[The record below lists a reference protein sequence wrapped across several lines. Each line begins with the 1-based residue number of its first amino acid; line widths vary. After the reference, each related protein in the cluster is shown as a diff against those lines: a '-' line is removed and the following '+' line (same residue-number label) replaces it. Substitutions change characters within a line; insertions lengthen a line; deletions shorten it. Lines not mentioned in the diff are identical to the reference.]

1 MPVPVLVPP
10 LEPTLVRV
18 HVGVRLPVVLVLVV
32 VLGVLVLV
40 SGMSVL
46 VGHVIVRVVEV
57 AVDRFLRVLLGHGLT
72 FLIWMS

>member
-1 MPVPVLVPP
+1 MLVPP

-18 HVGVRLPVVLVLVV
+18 HVGVHLPVVLVLMI
-32 VLGVLVLV
+32 VLGVFVLV

-46 VGHVIVRVVEV
+46 VGLVTVRVVEV
-57 AVDRFLRVLLGHGLT
+57 AVDRLLGMLLGHGLT